1 MSGATLQP
9 VLKAP
14 SGRAISV
21 MAGVLLA
28 AGLLY
33 FSLRG
38 IDWRGAWELIRHASF
53 LFLVVCISI
62 SSGSLMLRALRW
74 RVLLQSARPVSIGAA
89 FWATSAGYFGN
100 NFLPARAGELVRTFM
115 ISTGTGMSSAF
126 VLTTALSERVSD
138 AIALVA
144 ISAAVLL
151 GLSDPPGWLA
161 HVARP
166 FAILGFCGVAAI
178 ALAPRLQGFG
188 HNLLHRLPGP
198 APREKLASALDHIIA
213 GIRAFHD
220 VRRLLAFAGL
230 TAAIWFCDATATIAS
245 ARSLHLSFSYSI
257 AFLLIAGLGLGSALP
272 STPGYV
278 GIYQFVAVSVL
289 VPFGF
294 SRTEAIAYI
303 LLAQALSYAMI
314 GCWGLIGFWQY
325 RRAKRGAGVS
335 GKGNAE

>member
-1 MSGATLQP
+1 MPGATTQP

-14 SGRAISV
+14 SGRAIS
-21 MAGVLLA
+21 MAAGILLA

-38 IDWRGAWELIRHASF
+38 IDWRGAWELIRHASLPF
-53 LFLVVCISI
+53 LGVCISI
-62 SSGSLMLRALRW
+62 ASGSLLLRALRW
-74 RVLLQSARPVSIGAA
+74 RVLLQSSRPVSIGAA

-115 ISTGTGMSSAF
+115 ISTASGMSSAF

-144 ISAAVLL
+144 ISAAVLM

-188 HNLLHRLPGP
+188 HRLLDRLPGP
-198 APREKLASALDHIIA
+198 LPRAKLGEAFDHVIG

-220 VRRLLAFAGL
+220 ARRLLTFAGL
-230 TAAIWFCDATATIAS
+230 TAAIWCFDATATIAS
-245 ARSLHLSFSYSI
+245 ARALNLSFSYSI

-303 LLAQALSYAMI
+303 LLAQAVSYAMI

-325 RRAKRGAGVS
+325 RRAKRSAIASENGTAR
-335 GKGNAE
+335 